1 VKYTTSPFGTPST
14 ILEQVASTSSEVAI
28 LAPTFDPILLPV
40 SNSSFMLIGG
50 AVQTANL
57 VTINTSVTLPPS
69 PSISSCE
76 VISSNYLTCN
86 TYDLATPLTVLIDG
100 TTYTDLPFTSYRF
113 DINTNLNILPPG
125 SHTIQVQN
133 PTGKLSNILP
143 FVI

>member
-1 VKYTTSPFGTPST
+1 
-14 ILEQVASTSSEVAI
+14 
-28 LAPTFDPILLPV
+28 
-40 SNSSFMLIGG
+40 MLIGG